1 MDEKYFIV
9 VLVCISLIYNVDG
22 NLLICLCL
30 CLICGCRHIYIN
42 YIFCPFLYGLFI

>member
-30 CLICGCRHIYIN
+30 ICGCMHMYIN
-42 YIFCPFLYGLFI
+42 YIFCPFLYCLII